1 MESILPPRIIIYCKI
16 PSVMK
21 LEITQHSTYNVFWL
35 VAKNVGKFCTG
46 GHIMPQKGLLCSEL
60 SNYSSLE
67 YVFALYTYSV
77 RVITILENLEALY
90 DVLNAQ

>member
-1 MESILPPRIIIYCKI
+1 
-16 PSVMK
+16 
-21 LEITQHSTYNVFWL
+21 
-35 VAKNVGKFCTG
+35 
-46 GHIMPQKGLLCSEL
+46 MPQKGLLCSEL